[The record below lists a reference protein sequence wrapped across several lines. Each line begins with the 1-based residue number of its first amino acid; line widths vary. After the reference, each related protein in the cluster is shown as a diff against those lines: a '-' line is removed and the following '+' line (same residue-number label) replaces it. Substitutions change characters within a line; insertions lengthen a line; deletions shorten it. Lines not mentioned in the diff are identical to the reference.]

1 MNSVI
6 ELPFNQH
13 LGLQIADDP
22 AKLLQLPAGPQYLNH
37 LGTVHASA
45 QLALAEASSGEFLL
59 RAIGDMT
66 GVVPVVRRM
75 ESKFRKPANGV
86 LTSTVSLPDGIE
98 TLKDHLFAKGR
109 VLVRV
114 EVELHDESG
123 AHTLSATV
131 EWFITRVTEK

>member
-13 LGLQIADDP
+13 VGLQIADDP

-59 RAIGDMT
+59 RAIGDLT
-66 GVVPVVRRM
+66 GIVPVVRRL
-75 ESKFRKPANGV
+75 ESKFRKPANGRV
-86 LTSTVSLPDGIE
+86 TSTVALRDGIE
-98 TLKDHLFAKGR
+98 SVKNELSIKGR
-109 VLVRV
+109 AIVSVV
-114 EVELHDESG
+114 VELHDESG
-123 AHTLSATV
+123 AHTLSASV
-131 EWFITRVTEK
+131 EWFITRVAEK